1 MINAIHK
8 TQQQYNFT
16 VKQQNIPSDIAQ
28 QQKGSIKNCYDTCVL
43 TKKEEAEE
51 TFWGLTNAEW
61 KELGQKYDVENLTQ
75 EEKKALAEE
84 LKEKGVLDENECL
97 LMQYAIIPLPEPLEN
112 ANTITI
118 GEHPSVNPENKNNFL
133 KHFDELAVY
142 CDWMAEQTN
151 IPEYREELQHVRD
164 IYLKLADI
172 SDKIAE
178 EREKVATKKS
188 DYSWNK

>member
-1 MINAIHK
+1 M
-8 TQQQYNFT
+8 
-16 VKQQNIPSDIAQ
+16 
-28 QQKGSIKNCYDTCVL
+28 
-43 TKKEEAEE
+43 
-51 TFWGLTNAEW
+51 
-61 KELGQKYDVENLTQ
+61 
-75 EEKKALAEE
+75 AEE

-178 EREKVATKKS
+178 KREKVTTKK
-188 DYSWNK
+188 K